1 MLTEII
7 IILDRSG
14 SMASVAGD
22 TIGGFNEFV
31 AKQKAVPG
39 EARMTLVQFDNEY
52 EKVYEAISLSDVKP
66 LDRTT
71 FVPRGSTALLDAI
84 GTTILAQ
91 GKRFDTASTKPGKV
105 VVAILTDGEE
115 NSSREFTREKVFA
128 LIKEQRDQWGWDFYF
143 LGANQDA
150 IRAAG
155 DIGIARAQAV
165 TYSANAKGVDAAFDV
180 LSVATK
186 SSRKGVTYGVTDYDR
201 SRSVS

>member
-22 TIGGFNEFV
+22 TIGGFNEFLS
-31 AKQKAVPG
+31 KQKTEQG
-39 EARMTLVQFDNEY
+39 EAKMTLVQFDNLY
-52 EKVYEAISLSDVKP
+52 EKVYEALPLADVKP

-91 GKRFDTASTKPGKV
+91 GKRFDEASSKPGKV

-128 LIKEQRDQWGWDFYF
+128 LIKEQRDKWAWDFYF

-155 DIGIARAQAV
+155 DIGILKAQAI
-165 TYSANAKGVDAAFDV
+165 TYAANAKGVDAAFDV
-180 LSVATK
+180 LNLATT
-186 SSRKGVTYGVTDYDR
+186 SSREGSTYAVSDHDR
-201 SRSVS
+201 SRSI